1 VPTIR
6 GPVPLVLGPVPE
18 VPRCTLLVRFP
29 AAFSA
34 ARFFAVFAVRLLDFF
49 VAFFAFFD
57 VFLDVIV
64 DSSSSLSDDGNVRYH
79 RRPVC

>member
-1 VPTIR
+1 
-6 GPVPLVLGPVPE
+6 
-18 VPRCTLLVRFP
+18 LLVRFP

-34 ARFFAVFAVRLLDFF
+34 ATFFAVFAVRLRDFF
-49 VAFFAFFD
+49 VDFAAFFD

-64 DSSSSLSDDGNVRYH
+64 ECSSSLSDDGNLRYH